1 MILKD
6 KVTEESYGGARPKTK
21 FKSYLDNMD
30 RDQFP
35 TLNGQISMNN
45 NMEENHSKA
54 LDDQIQTTLIG
65 SIHPPIG
72 YDTLYPLMSE
82 KVKQRECMICQES
95 HSDYCAQYR

>member
-1 MILKD
+1 M
-6 KVTEESYGGARPKTK
+6 TEESYGGARPKTN
-21 FKSYLDNMD
+21 YRLNLDNMD
-30 RDQFP
+30 RDQSSD
-35 TLNGQISMNN
+35 LNGQISINN
-45 NMEENHSKA
+45 NMEEDHSKA
-54 LDDQIQTTLIG
+54 SDDQIRTTLIG